1 MPDFESLYK
10 TYYMKI
16 YSYVMT
22 SVKDASSAEEITQK
36 TFFKALNVRESQ
48 QYCGDSGE
56 YTWLASIAR
65 NLAMDQFRAQARQGS
80 MPEQEPAD
88 PDADT
93 DIRAEKKNTVL
104 QIHLLLHRMKEP
116 YKEVFQLRVFG
127 ELSFREIGKVFSR
140 TENWAR
146 VTYHRARLKLQEQMD
161 QIDRED
167 ENRNE
172 RK

>member
-1 MPDFESLYK
+1 
-10 TYYMKI
+10 
-16 YSYVMT
+16 
-22 SVKDASSAEEITQK
+22 
-36 TFFKALNVRESQ
+36 
-48 QYCGDSGE
+48 
-56 YTWLASIAR
+56 
-65 NLAMDQFRAQARQGS
+65 
-80 MPEQEPAD
+80 
-88 PDADT
+88 
-93 DIRAEKKNTVL
+93 
-104 QIHLLLHRMKEP
+104 MKEP